1 MTKNISFLD
10 ASKIIKEAKFSESR
24 SLKLLSSFNLV
35 QLEIYLKAYS
45 AINNVDL
52 NLESIPFGTLNQHI
66 IVNNEDNQ
74 KSILILT
81 PSDFS
86 PSLDWRTG
94 FPERTLLI
102 NEIINEIEFFKNL
115 VKKRNFF
122 KIFFLQTTIPP
133 LFENN
138 HSQSK
143 IELYIRQAANDL
155 NASML
160 EDKYF
165 CLDSYLASGCAIG
178 GADLSS
184 FANHISASFFQV
196 KEETKKMIITDLDN
210 TLWNGILGE
219 DGINSIKASSEGRG
233 FHHFIYQTFLKKL
246 KESGTLLSICS
257 KNDKDLVIKAFKKNN
272 FILDL
277 DDFVSIQASY
287 NPKSLQIKELAKA
300 LNLGL
305 ESFVF
310 IDDNPV
316 EISEVHNA
324 LPEVTCIL
332 FSSNKEKFVDIF
344 NKLSSLFPNSNPT
357 EEDRNRTKFYRSM
370 KKSVEVIEG
379 KSSDLS
385 SFLQSLEM
393 KVLFS
398 NKTINNHERAIQ
410 LINKT
415 NQFNLNGIR
424 RNIEEVNE
432 IIRKGGFLF
441 TASLS
446 DINGEHGEIIS
457 LLIDRDNEVKSFVM
471 SCRVFQRKIEF
482 LFLSVLLDTY
492 FKEIKLNY
500 IETDRNSPMKMFLE
514 NIYDDDLS
522 KVIHITKPGL
532 DKINKNL
539 DKIFSKENIIISQ

>member
-10 ASKIIKEAKFSESR
+10 ASKIIKEAKYIESR
-24 SLKLLSSFNLV
+24 AFKLLSSFNLA

-45 AINNVDL
+45 AINKVDL
-52 NLESIPFGTLNQHI
+52 SLESIPFGTLNQHI
-66 IVNNEDNQ
+66 IVNQDDNQ

-86 PSLDWRTG
+86 STLDWRTG
-94 FPERTLLI
+94 FPERTLSI
-102 NEIINEIEFFKNL
+102 NEVMDDIEDFKNL

-133 LFENN
+133 LFEKNDY
-138 HSQSK
+138 QLK
-143 IELYIRQAANDL
+143 IELCIKQAANDI
-155 NASML
+155 NASIL

-178 GADLSS
+178 GADLSA
-184 FANHISASFFQV
+184 FANHISDSLFQV

-219 DGINSIKASSEGRG
+219 DGLDGIKASSEGKG

-257 KNDKDLVIKAFKKNN
+257 TNDKDLVMKAFKKNK
-272 FILDL
+272 FILDI

-316 EISEVHNA
+316 EISEVKNA
-324 LPEVTCIL
+324 LPEVTCIP
-332 FSSNKEKFVDIF
+332 FSSSKENFVDLF

-370 KKSVEVIEG
+370 KKSIEVIEG

-385 SFLQSLEM
+385 SFLQSLRM

-424 RNIEEVNE
+424 RNTEEVNE
-432 IIRKGGFLF
+432 IITKGGSLF
-441 TASLS
+441 TASMS

-457 LLIDRDNEVKSFVM
+457 FLIDRDNEVKSFVM
-471 SCRVFQRKIEF
+471 SCRVFQRKLEF
-482 LFLSVLLDTY
+482 LFLSVLLDKY
-492 FKEIKLNY
+492 FNEIKLNY
-500 IETDRNSPMKMFLE
+500 IETDRNSPIKMFLE
-514 NIYDDDLS
+514 NIFDDDLS
-522 KVIHITKPGL
+522 KVIQITKSDL
-532 DKINKNL
+532 DKVNPNL
-539 DKIFSKENIIISQ
+539 DKIFSKEDIIISK